1 MYRLVE
7 VGVVS
12 LKISFLFLIML
23 KKKEY
28 LILIYI
34 FNLRLI

>member
-23 KKKEY
+23 KKRVSN
-28 LILIYI
+28 
-34 FNLRLI
+34 FNLYF